1 MFEDRDP
8 SLEGS
13 VQGLQGQLFAQRHGG
28 EVPSE
33 SSYRTGS
40 TGRSG
45 ASMERVE
52 TLISETRT
60 ALESQVQ
67 TLTQR
72 VTEMSVSAPRST
84 AGSSEDRK
92 STRLNS
98 SH

>member
-1 MFEDRDP
+1 MT
-8 SLEGS
+8 SQAS
-13 VQGLQGQLFAQRHGG
+13 VDESVASRGLPLFQT
-28 EVPSE
+28 PSE

-40 TGRSG
+40 TRWSG

-72 VTEMSVSAPRST
+72 VTEMSVSAPRAT
-84 AGSSEDRK
+84 AGGS
-92 STRLNS
+92 
-98 SH
+98 